1 MKIVINRSFGG
12 FGLSFEAVLLYAKIK
27 NIKLYPYK
35 IYQADRSSA
44 IYKKVYHSIENDCIW
59 LLNDH
64 GDIYINK
71 GIHYDIFSPYCIDR
85 ADMALVEAVHQ
96 LGERASGVFS
106 KLKIIELPDNA
117 DYSIRHRHGMER
129 IIYDGRSYW

>member
-35 IYQADRSSA
+35 LCSGAM
-44 IYKKVYHSIENDCIW
+44 YKKVHRSIENDCIW
-59 LLNDH
+59 LLTDH
-64 GDIYINK
+64 GDIYIDKDTDYN
-71 GIHYDIFSPYCIDR
+71 DIFSPYCINR

-96 LGERASGVFS
+96 LGERANGVYS

-117 DYSIRHRHGMER
+117 DYSIRHRCGMER
-129 IIYDGRSYW
+129 IIHEGKSYW